1 MGAHLTTTFC
11 SGRVTT
17 SPSKVTRPWR
27 MKDLASER
35 LHTPCLRGGV
45 GTGVSGGGGSFE
57 FLVGVAPG
65 KDLVDAFGHP
75 AVARGFLFLSGTTI
89 HPRSTLLLLLE
100 AHDDPLVVLLPLLL
114 LRQRHDHLARR

>member
-1 MGAHLTTTFC
+1 M
-11 SGRVTT
+11 
-17 SPSKVTRPWR
+17 
-27 MKDLASER
+27 
-35 LHTPCLRGGV
+35 
-45 GTGVSGGGGSFE
+45 SGGGGSFE

-75 AVARGFLFLSGTTI
+75 AVARGFLVLIGHDDPSALDALT
-89 HPRSTLLLLLE
+89 LLE